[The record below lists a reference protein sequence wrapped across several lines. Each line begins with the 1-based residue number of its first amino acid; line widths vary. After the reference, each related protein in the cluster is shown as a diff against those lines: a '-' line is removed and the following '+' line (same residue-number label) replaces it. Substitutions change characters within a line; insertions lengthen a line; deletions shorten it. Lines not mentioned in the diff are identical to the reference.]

1 MHNQTLGLWEGRVLE
16 GWAVKKKLPE
26 ETAGV
31 GVHPSEVRESGK
43 LEGKAEGISGGR
55 WPWRQEGALQG
66 RWD

>member
-1 MHNQTLGLWEGRVLE
+1 MLE